1 VMGAVILIGVLADQ
15 QFTAYRDRKIAGRS
29 GKS

>member
-15 QFTAYRDRKIAGRS
+15 QFKDYRQRRAVSRDK
-29 GKS
+29 